1 MAEEPIQLAQAIA
14 PVVDAC
20 LEVLS
25 LAPAALVT
33 DIDGTI
39 SAIAP
44 TPFEAVVDPVAL
56 DALAQLAERLAVVVV
71 ISGRAPSD
79 GVKMVGLPELI
90 YVGNHG
96 LERIVRGSPWT
107 HPAAEAAREAIAAA
121 LAEIEAGVREQDEA
135 PWLLVENKGV
145 TGTVHYRLAPDH
157 TLAAAMLEPV
167 VAVAAERYGLH
178 VSPGRMIIE
187 LRPAVAI
194 NKGTA
199 IRELATELEL
209 RGMVFLGDDITDI
222 DGFRALRA
230 LREEGIA
237 ATVSV
242 GVLGPESAAA
252 IAAESDLHVDGV
264 TACAATLLAIAA
276 RLAPRQPTEA
286 VGIGE
291 LAEGILEPD
300 TTQGDLPDGTYQGD
314 GT

>member
-1 MAEEPIQLAQAIA
+1 MAEDRVQLAQAIA

-25 LAPAALVT
+25 QNPGALIT

-44 TPFEAVVDPVAL
+44 TPFEAIVDPVAL
-56 DALAQLAERLAVVVV
+56 DALAQLAERLAVVAV
-71 ISGRAPSD
+71 ISGRAPGD
-79 GVKMVGLPELI
+79 GAKMVGLPGLI

-121 LAEIEAGVREQDEA
+121 LAEIEAEVREQDEA

-157 TLAAAMLEPV
+157 AAAAAILEPV

-199 IRELATELEL
+199 IRELATDLKL
-209 RGMVFLGDDITDI
+209 RGMVFFGDDITDI

-230 LREEGIA
+230 LREEGT
-237 ATVSV
+237 ATTLSV
-242 GVLGPESAAA
+242 GVLGPETATA
-252 IAAESDLHVDGV
+252 IAAESDLQVEGV
-264 TACAATLLAIAA
+264 TACAATLLAIAS
-276 RLAPRQPTEA
+276 RLAPLQPTEA

-291 LAEGILEPD
+291 MAEAILERDKAP
-300 TTQGDLPDGTYQGD
+300 GELPDGTHQGD
-314 GT
+314 GK